1 MLAARDP
8 GKAPKEASIMIRAGA
23 STHTLALRP
32 AASLLPIVLLIALLA
47 SCAASPPRI
56 GLRAN
61 GDQDIDHARGVACAY
76 DELRPV
82 GRPGEVMLM
91 VCPGRGEGGLARVEL
106 GFINATPGEI
116 DIGPGTVSA
125 TDARGRRLSTLAHDR
140 LARRERNR
148 RFWAGVGTGLAA
160 FANSLAA
167 ATAGTHTETIT
178 HYEPRSYCGPGG
190 CTTLTVPVQTV
201 VTWHDPHEQAWAE
214 AEAEAN
220 NIALFE
226 GLRARNEAA
235 GAAIDNALRPTR
247 LAPGARHLTF
257 IELALPAPAA
267 GTPASAWLQVEIEG
281 ARTRFEI
288 TVAPR

>member
-1 MLAARDP
+1 MTID
-8 GKAPKEASIMIRAGA
+8 RATT
-23 STHTLALRP
+23 STPRWHRLGLG
-32 AASLLPIVLLIALLA
+32 LLLCALLA
-47 SCAASPPRI
+47 ACASAPPRI
-56 GLRAN
+56 GLRAH
-61 GDQDIDHARGVACAY
+61 GLQDIDHDRGIACVY

-82 GRPGEVMLM
+82 GRPGEIMLM
-91 VCPGRGEGGLARVEL
+91 VCPKRGEGSRARVEI
-106 GFINATPGEI
+106 GFINATPHEL

-125 TDARGRRLSTLAHDR
+125 SDARGRRLSTLAYDR
-140 LARRERNR
+140 LERRERSR

-178 HYEPRSYCGPGG
+178 HYQPTSHCGPRG
-190 CTTLTVPVQTV
+190 CTTVTVPVQTV
-201 VTWHDPHEQAWAE
+201 VTWHDPYEQAWAE

-220 NIALFE
+220 NVALFE

-235 GAAIDNALRPTR
+235 GAAIGNALRPTR

-257 IELALPAPAA
+257 VELVLPTPTG
-267 GTPASAWLQVEIEG
+267 GTPASAWLQVEVEG

-288 TVAPR
+288 TVAAR